1 MSNKKYRIRNVVVLG
16 SGVMGSQIAA
26 HCVNAGLNVK
36 LLDLKDKDAENPNR
50 IAKENADKLV
60 EMNPAPL
67 ALDEYRNRI
76 TVGNFEDNLDWI
88 EQADWVVEA
97 IIEKMDIKKD
107 LFSRVEKY
115 RKAGTIVS
123 SNTSGLPIGQ
133 ISEDCS
139 DDFRSH
145 FLGTHFFNPP
155 RYMKLLEII
164 PTEDTSE
171 TVVEFMT
178 GFCEKT
184 LGKGVVHCNDTPNFV
199 ANRIGV
205 FSMAM
210 MLPYFFEGDFRAEE
224 IDVLTGKLTGYS
236 KAATF
241 RTADMAGND
250 VINYVAEN
258 LYPAVPD
265 DEKRE
270 VFNLPDGFKKMIEN
284 GMHGNKAGKGFYKKV
299 KTDKGKAYHV
309 LNPETFEYES
319 QQELENSTV
328 AEAKEKYKSTAERL
342 QFLVHQDD
350 RVGTFVWETQRE
362 LMLYAANRLPEISDS
377 VQAVDRALQWG
388 FNWEMGPFQR
398 WDAIGVQNV
407 VDRLEEEGR
416 DVPQSVYDMLESGRE
431 AFYDHD
437 KQTVYNLATGEVVDL
452 EPPAKGALE
461 IRNLQEVF
469 SNKSATLHDMGDGVA
484 LFEIHSKAN
493 TLGFEVVESLF
504 KAFEI
509 VPQKFDAMVI
519 GSQGDHFSVGANLY
533 EVMMALKE
541 GQFDQVK
548 EGVKNFQDAVIGI
561 RDLPVPVVLA
571 PFGRTLGGACEFTMH
586 ADKVVAHHE
595 LYTGLVEIGVGL
607 IPAGSG
613 TKELLRRTM
622 LRVTDDEQAD
632 PVPYIKEVF
641 KTIGLANVSMGAP
654 EAKEYLY
661 LRDSDTIVMNKDLQ
675 LAVAKEEARTL
686 ADAGYQPPA
695 KPTIKVMGQTA
706 LSALKLMLY
715 IMEEANFVSAYDRE
729 IAEHVAWIM
738 SGGDLTEPQEVS
750 EDYLLKLEREAFLEL
765 LQNEKTRERITH
777 MLKKGKPLRN

>member
-1 MSNKKYRIRNVVVLG
+1 MATQKYRIRNVVVLG

-26 HCVNAGLNVK
+26 HCINAGLNVK

-171 TVVEFMT
+171 AVVEFMT

-250 VINYVAEN
+250 VINHVAEN

-265 DEKRE
+265 DEKRD

-309 LNPETFEYES
+309 LNPETFDYEP

>member
-431 AFYDHD
+431 SFYDHD
-437 KQTVYNLATGEVVDL
+437 EQTVYNLATGEVVDL

-461 IRNLQEVF
+461 IRDLKEVF

-571 PFGRTLGGACEFTMH
+571 SFGRTLGGACEFTMH

-607 IPAGSG
+607 IPAGAG

-622 LRVTDDEQAD
+622 LRVADDEQAD

-675 LAVAKEEARTL
+675 LAVAKDEARTL